1 MSLMIKGGRVLDP
14 ATNTDQIADIY
25 IEDGSVKKIG
35 KKLKDHA
42 DEIIDATGK
51 YVMPGFVDLHVHLR
65 DPGQTEKE
73 TVETGAAAAAKGGY
87 TTIMAMPNTKPVI
100 DNPDVLSYVL
110 NKGRSVTPVHVYQ
123 AGAITVGMNGE
134 KLTDMENMAAHGA
147 IAFSEDGKSV
157 MSTKLCWD
165 AMHMLAKLDLPFLDH
180 CEEKT
185 LVNGGVINED
195 ANCERLG
202 LPGICNAVENVI
214 AARDILLSSETGAR
228 LHLCHCSTKEV
239 VEIVRIAKQRGFTTL
254 TAEVCPHH
262 FTLTSDDI
270 PNAPVPRSESDDTPT
285 LSAIPSNKE
294 GYEMV
299 NYKMNPPLRTAADRA
314 ALIEGLRDGSIDCI
328 ATDHAPHS
336 AQDKNTGMLEAPFG
350 IVGLETAAAL
360 TYSELVETGV
370 LTPLQMAEK
379 MSYNPA
385 KILKLE
391 GGAGEI
397 AVGKDADLVIFDP
410 QASYVIDKNTFVSKS
425 KNTPF
430 HGRKVTGRV
439 DMTIIGGDVVYQF
452 ESEEKKND

>member
-14 ATNTDQIADIY
+14 STGTDKIADIY
-25 IEDGSVKKIG
+25 IEDGVVKKIG
-35 KKLKDHA
+35 TKLTEKA
-42 DEIIDATGK
+42 DETIEAADK
-51 YVMPGFVDLHVHLR
+51 YVMPGFIDLHVHLR
-65 DPGQTEKE
+65 DPGQTDKE
-73 TVETGAAAAAKGGY
+73 TIETGAAAAAKGGY
-87 TTIMAMPNTKPVI
+87 TTIMAMPNTKPVV
-100 DNPDVLSYVL
+100 DCSDVLSYVL

-123 AGAITVGMNGE
+123 AGAVTVGMAGE
-134 KLTDMENMAAHGA
+134 KLTDMEDMAAHGA

-157 MSTKLCWD
+157 MSTKLCRD
-165 AMHMLAKLDLPFLDH
+165 AMHMLARLDLPFLDH
-180 CEEKT
+180 CEEQS

-202 LPGICNAVENVI
+202 LPGIHNTVENVI
-214 AARDILLSSETGAR
+214 ASRDYLLANEAGAR

-239 VEIVRIAKQRGFTTL
+239 VDMLRTAKELGHSL

-270 PNAPVPRSESDDTPT
+270 PDAPPEVQNSEDTPR
-285 LSAIPSNKE
+285 PSVLPVNKE
-294 GYEMV
+294 GLEMV
-299 NYKMNPPLRTAADRA
+299 NYKMNPPLRTAADRD

-328 ATDHAPHS
+328 ATDHAPHT
-336 AQDKNTGMLEAPFG
+336 AADKNKGMMDAPFG

-360 TYSELVETGV
+360 TYSELVQKGV

-385 KILKLE
+385 KVLRLDAGMIAE
-391 GGAGEI
+391 GKA
-397 AVGKDADLVIFDP
+397 ADLVIFNP
-410 QASYVIDKNTFVSKS
+410 KVTYTIDKNTFVSKS

-439 DMTIIGGDVVYQF
+439 DMTIIGGEVVYQF
-452 ESEEKKND
+452 ESEEQYD

>member
-1 MSLMIKGGRVLDP
+1 MIKGGRVLDP

-270 PNAPVPRSESDDTPT
+270 PNAPAPRSESDDTPT

>member
-110 NKGRSVTPVHVYQ
+110 NKGRSVTPVHIYQ

-134 KLTDMENMAAHGA
+134 KLTDMEDMAAHGA

-214 AARDILLSSETGAR
+214 AARDVLLSTETGAR

-239 VEIVRIAKQRGFTTL
+239 VEILRIAKQRGFTTL

-270 PNAPVPRSESDDTPT
+270 PDAPAPRSESDDTPT

-410 QASYVIDKNTFVSKS
+410 VASYVIDKNTFVSKS

-439 DMTIIGGDVVYQF
+439 DMTIIGGNVVYQF

>member
-270 PNAPVPRSESDDTPT
+270 PNAPAPRSESDDTPT

>member
-14 ATNTDQIADIY
+14 ATHTDQIADIY
-25 IEDGSVKKIG
+25 IEDGSVKKIE

-42 DEIIDATGK
+42 DEIIDAAGK

-134 KLTDMENMAAHGA
+134 KLTNMEAMAAHGA

-157 MSTKLCWD
+157 MSTKLCRD

-185 LVNGGVINED
+185 LVGGGVINED

-214 AARDILLSSETGAR
+214 AARDVLLSSEAGAR

-239 VEIVRIAKQRGFTTL
+239 VEIVRIAKQRGVTTL

-270 PNAPVPRSESDDTPT
+270 PDAPAPCSESDDTPT

-336 AQDKNTGMLEAPFG
+336 AQDKNKDMLDAPFG

-360 TYSELVETGV
+360 TYSELVKTGV

-410 QASYVIDKNTFVSKS
+410 EASYVIDKNTFVSKS
-425 KNTPF
+425 RNTPF

-439 DMTIIGGDVVYQF
+439 DMTIIGGDIVYQF

>member
-35 KKLKDHA
+35 KKLKEHA

-110 NKGRSVTPVHVYQ
+110 NKGRSVTPVHIYQ

-134 KLTDMENMAAHGA
+134 KLTDMEDMAAHGA

-202 LPGICNAVENVI
+202 LPGICNALENVI
-214 AARDILLSSETGAR
+214 AARDVLLSSETGAR

-270 PNAPVPRSESDDTPT
+270 PDAPAPRSESDDTPT

-360 TYSELVETGV
+360 TYSELVKTGV

-385 KILKLE
+385 RILKLE

-410 QASYVIDKNTFVSKS
+410 EASYVIDKNTFVSKS

>member
-270 PNAPVPRSESDDTPT
+270 PNAPAPRSESDDTPT

-452 ESEEKKND
+452 

>member
-25 IEDGSVKKIG
+25 IEDGAVRKIG
-35 KKLKDHA
+35 KRLKDHA
-42 DEIIDATGK
+42 DETIDAAGK

-87 TTIMAMPNTKPVI
+87 TTIMAMPNTKPVV
-100 DNPDVLSYVL
+100 DNSDVLSYVL
-110 NKGRSVTPVHVYQ
+110 NKGRGVTPVHVYQ

-134 KLTDMENMAAHGA
+134 KLTDMEDMAAHGA

-165 AMHMLAKLDLPFLDH
+165 AMHLLAKLDLPFLDH
-180 CEEKT
+180 CEEKA

-195 ANCERLG
+195 KNCERLG

-214 AARDILLSSETGAR
+214 AARDFLLASEAGAR

-239 VEIVRIAKQRGFTTL
+239 VDMVRTAKQSGYTML

-270 PNAPVPRSESDDTPT
+270 PAAPRSEVADTPT
-285 LSAIPSNKE
+285 LSAVPSNKE

-299 NYKMNPPLRTAADRA
+299 NYKMNPPLRTAQDRA

-336 AQDKNTGMLEAPFG
+336 AQDKNKDMLDAPFG

-360 TYSELVETGV
+360 TYSELVKTGV

-410 QASYVIDKNTFVSKS
+410 EASYVIDKNTFVSKS
-425 KNTPF
+425 HNTPF

>member
-270 PNAPVPRSESDDTPT
+270 PNAPAPRSESDDTPT

-397 AVGKDADLVIFDP
+397 VVGKDADLVIFDP

>member
-1 MSLMIKGGRVLDP
+1 MSLMIRGGRVLDP
-14 ATNTDQIADIY
+14 ATNTDEIADIY

-35 KKLKDHA
+35 TKLTEKA
-42 DEIIDATGK
+42 DEVIDAAGK

-87 TTIMAMPNTKPVI
+87 TTIMAMPNTKPVV
-100 DNPDVLSYVL
+100 DNSDVLSYVM
-110 NKGRSVTPVHVYQ
+110 NKGRNVTRVHIYQ

-134 KLTDMENMAAHGA
+134 ELTDMEDMAAHGA

-157 MSTKLCWD
+157 MSADLCWK
-165 AMHMLAKLDLPFLDH
+165 AMQMLAKLDLPFLDH
-180 CEEKT
+180 CEEKS
-185 LVNGGVINED
+185 LLYGGVINAD

-202 LPGICNAVENVI
+202 LPGIMNAVENVI
-214 AARDILLSSETGAR
+214 ASRDFILSSESGTR

-239 VEIVRIAKQRGFTTL
+239 VDMVRAAKKRGFTKL

-270 PNAPVPRSESDDTPT
+270 PDAPAPRGNHDDTPT

-336 AQDKNTGMLEAPFG
+336 AQDKNKGMLDAPFG

-360 TYSELVETGV
+360 TYSELVEKGI

-385 KILKLE
+385 RILRLE

-397 AVGKDADLVIFDP
+397 AVGKAADLVIFDP
-410 QASYVIDKNTFVSKS
+410 KAVYVINKRTFVSKS

-430 HGRKVTGRV
+430 DGRKVTGRV
-439 DMTIIGGDVVYQF
+439 DTTIIGGDIVYQY
-452 ESEEKKND
+452 ESEEKEND

>member
-165 AMHMLAKLDLPFLDH
+165 AMRMLAKLDLPFLDH

-239 VEIVRIAKQRGFTTL
+239 VEMVRAAKKRGFTKL

-270 PNAPVPRSESDDTPT
+270 PDAPAPRGNLDDTPT

>member
-42 DEIIDATGK
+42 DEVIDATGK

-270 PNAPVPRSESDDTPT
+270 PNAPAPRSESDDTPT

>member
-165 AMHMLAKLDLPFLDH
+165 AMRMLAKLDLPFLDH

-239 VEIVRIAKQRGFTTL
+239 VEMVRAAKKRGFTKL

-270 PNAPVPRSESDDTPT
+270 PDAPAPRGNLDDTPT

-410 QASYVIDKNTFVSKS
+410 EASYVIDKNTFVSKS

>member
-214 AARDILLSSETGAR
+214 AARDVLLSSETGAR

-270 PNAPVPRSESDDTPT
+270 PNAPAPRSESDDTPT